1 MGESDQ
7 SIDPCYLIPHIEEV
21 NDDES
26 SSESVLYC
34 LDISK
39 HSTQEEVAKL
49 FIYLFFL
56 CVEAT
61 YGTMIHIH
69 SHSERESKA
78 FKGQEKRSI

>member
-7 SIDPCYLIPHIEEV
+7 SIDPCYLIACTEEV

-39 HSTQEEVAKL
+39 HSTQGEVAKL
-49 FIYLFFL
+49 Y
-56 CVEAT
+56 
-61 YGTMIHIH
+61 IHIFCVCRPH
-69 SHSERESKA
+69 TEP
-78 FKGQEKRSI
+78 